1 MSSVAI
7 ARHAAGQVMR
17 RRKADQLERFE
28 ALADRFAQRYAAAR
42 LHEAPQLAPPDWEER
57 RPALEAELL
66 PQPPGAFLRQPA
78 LAAQLETRT
87 GLVWPELRWLA
98 DNVSAPRLPL
108 LLEED
113 PIGSPPLVPVDDH
126 DYLTSARLVD
136 DLHHVARF
144 TPEAEVDPRELGLV
158 VEWGGGYGSLAQ
170 LFTRLHGGDLAY
182 AIVDVPLMSCL
193 QWLFL
198 ASVLGPERVEL
209 CLEEPVSIEP
219 GKVSLVPHGLWH
231 DVRRDADLFVSAWG
245 LSEASATA
253 QLAVAASH
261 WFGARH
267 LLLGAPAG
275 SPLSERAQLDGAR
288 ASAVG
293 PFLRGHEYVIR

>member
-7 ARHAAGQVMR
+7 ARRAAGNVLR

-28 ALADRFAQRYAAAR
+28 ALAGRLGECYEGAR
-42 LHEAPQLAPPDWEER
+42 LHDAPRLAPPDWAER
-57 RPALEAELL
+57 RPVLEAELL
-66 PQPPGAFLRQPA
+66 PRPPGAFLREPA
-78 LAAQLETRT
+78 LAERLSPPA
-87 GLVWPELRWLA
+87 GLVRPELRWLS
-98 DNVSAPRLPL
+98 DNVSASRLPL

-113 PIGSPPLVPVDDH
+113 PIGSPPLLPVDEH

-144 TPEAEVDPRELGLV
+144 TREAEVDPRELDLV
-158 VEWGGGYGSLAQ
+158 VEWGGGYGSLAR
-170 LFTRLHGGDLAY
+170 LFARLHGGDLAY
-182 AIVDVPLMSCL
+182 VIVDAPLLSCL

-198 ASVLGPERVEL
+198 SSVLGPERVEL
-209 CLEEPVSIEP
+209 CVEEPVSTEP
-219 GKVSLVPHGLWH
+219 GKISLVPHGLWH
-231 DVRRDADLFVSAWG
+231 DVRHDADLFVSAWA
-245 LSEASATA
+245 LSEASPAA

-267 LLLGAPAG
+267 LLLGTPAD
-275 SPLSERAQLDGAR
+275 SPLSERAQLDGAH

-293 PFLRGHEYVIR
+293 PFRRGHEYVIR